1 MSALAKLF
9 RAPAVSTGIR
19 SICTGAA
26 RFDIFK
32 IQSPQEFD
40 EKVKNSKDPIIV
52 DFFATWCGPCRMLT
66 PRIESVIGEQKGK
79 VKLAKVDIDEHSDLA
94 LDYEVAS
101 VPVLLAIRN
110 GKVEQRL
117 VGLQDTDKLRN
128 WVENVHTPN
137 EISALHGGRFGS
149 TRVECWN
156 EWNEVLE
163 AGNRLRSKESLKLPA
178 VPESKLKATKAK
190 LLAHPENLRRQLQ
203 AVKLLRVR

>member
-66 PRIESVIGEQKGK
+66 PRIESVVGEQKGK

-128 WVENVHTPN
+128 WVENV
-137 EISALHGGRFGS
+137 
-149 TRVECWN
+149 V
-156 EWNEVLE
+156 
-163 AGNRLRSKESLKLPA
+163 KEGK
-178 VPESKLKATKAK
+178 
-190 LLAHPENLRRQLQ
+190 
-203 AVKLLRVR
+203 

>member
-1 MSALAKLF
+1 MNAITKAAGF
-9 RAPAVSTGIR
+9 RHLLVNGIR
-19 SICTGAA
+19 AIATSVP
-26 RFDIFK
+26 RLDIFH

-40 EKVKNSKDPIIV
+40 EKVKNSKEPIIV

-128 WVENVHTPN
+128 WVEKVVN
-137 EISALHGGRFGS
+137 E
-149 TRVECWN
+149 
-156 EWNEVLE
+156 
-163 AGNRLRSKESLKLPA
+163 KK
-178 VPESKLKATKAK
+178 
-190 LLAHPENLRRQLQ
+190 
-203 AVKLLRVR
+203 

>member
-1 MSALAKLF
+1 MNALTKLSGF
-9 RAPAVSTGIR
+9 RGTLTAGIRTISTGLP
-19 SICTGAA
+19 
-26 RFDIFK
+26 RFDVFK

-66 PRIESVIGEQKGK
+66 PRIETIIGEQKGK

-128 WVENVHTPN
+128 WVEKVVN
-137 EISALHGGRFGS
+137 E
-149 TRVECWN
+149 
-156 EWNEVLE
+156 
-163 AGNRLRSKESLKLPA
+163 KK
-178 VPESKLKATKAK
+178 
-190 LLAHPENLRRQLQ
+190 
-203 AVKLLRVR
+203 